1 MSETALGQRFTAL
14 SIRWPAARIFWA
26 FLALHL
32 LIWSLL
38 PALLQHNLPL
48 DVIEQLAWG
57 REWQI
62 VYFKHPPLPAWIVES
77 VAVVS
82 GGWPPA
88 LYLVGPLCSALSLFA
103 IWRLGCAMLGPRRAL
118 LAVLAQEGVV
128 YFTIFTPEFNHNV
141 VLLPLWAALGLA
153 GYRALFETGSPTRR
167 RSAAGPGSAR
177 SPHLACSAN
186 TPRCCC
192 CCRCCCWRSC
202 TLGCA
207 ASGRAPAR
215 GWRWPSRLLLL
226 LPHLLGLWHIGFTPL
241 LFPFQRA
248 PGPTH
253 WYDHIVN
260 PLLFAVAQ
268 FGDIA
273 AALLAVALLAWRR
286 PGEPVAVPVRAAL
299 PPEQRAYLATITW
312 APAGLAVAASVL
324 LGLHLKDMWG
334 YPMWCF
340 IGLFL
345 MAELAGP
352 FTSGGLWRFGA
363 VWLAILLAVPAV
375 FAVQHTIGGRF
386 VAKSM
391 RSAFPGPE
399 LARAVEQRWHAA
411 VGTRLPIVAGDV
423 WLAGNIAFYG
433 SDRPAVFI
441 DADPAKSPW
450 ITPDALARRGAVLI
464 WPASEGRPVWL
475 EGFPSAQEQPPIAL
489 PYAPALGHAP
499 ARFEWAILPP
509 ARSSTP

>member
-1 MSETALGQRFTAL
+1 LSGTALGQRFTAL
-14 SIRWPAARIFWA
+14 AIRWPAARVLWA
-26 FLALHL
+26 FLALHV
-32 LIWSLL
+32 LIWSVL

-103 IWRLGCAMLGPRRAL
+103 IWRLGCAMLSPRRAL

-153 GYRALFETGSPTRR
+153 GYRALF
-167 RSAAGPGSAR
+167 AAGHRNAVLGRWAWFGTLAALGLLGKYTTVLLLLPLLLLAVLHPRLRRVWASPG
-177 SPHLACSAN
+177 PWLAMAV
-186 TPRCCC
+186 
-192 CCRCCCWRSC
+192 
-202 TLGCA
+202 A
-207 ASGRAPAR
+207 
-215 GWRWPSRLLLL
+215 LLLL
-226 LPHLLGLWHIGFTPL
+226 LPHLHGLWRIGFTPL

-248 PGPTH
+248 PGPVH
-253 WYDHIVN
+253 WYDHIVS
-260 PLLFAVAQ
+260 PLLFALAQ

-273 AALLAVALLAWRR
+273 AALLAVVLLAWRR
-286 PGEPVAVPVRAAL
+286 SGEPVAVPPSTPP
-299 PPEQRAYLATITW
+299 PPEQRAYLATLAW
-312 APAGLAVAASVL
+312 APAGLAVAASVV

-345 MAELAGP
+345 MAELAGA
-352 FTSGGLWRFGA
+352 FTSGGLWRFGT
-363 VWLAILLAVPAV
+363 VWLAILVTVPIV

-386 VAKSM
+386 TARPM

-399 LARAVEQRWHAA
+399 LARAVEQGWHAV
-411 VGTRLPIVAGDV
+411 VGTQLPIVAGDV

-433 SDRPAVFI
+433 RDRPAVFI

-450 ITPDALARRGAVLI
+450 ITTLALARQGAVLV
-464 WPASEGRPVWL
+464 WPSSEGRPVWL
-475 EGFPSAQEQPPIAL
+475 ESFPSAQRQPPIAL
-489 PYAPALGHAP
+489 PYAPAHGHGP

>member
-1 MSETALGQRFTAL
+1 ML
-14 SIRWPAARIFWA
+14 SSATILYA
-26 FLALHL
+26 FLALHV
-32 LIWSLL
+32 LIWWWL

-82 GGWPPA
+82 GRWPPA

-103 IWRLGCAMLGPRRAL
+103 VWRLGCAMLGPRRAL

-153 GYRALFETGSPTRR
+153 GYRACFGPGSLARWAWFGALAALGLLGKYTTALFLLPLLLLAVFHPRIRR
-167 RSAAGPGSAR
+167 VWAGPGPWMA
-177 SPHLACSAN
+177 LAVA
-186 TPRCCC
+186 
-192 CCRCCCWRSC
+192 
-202 TLGCA
+202 
-207 ASGRAPAR
+207 
-215 GWRWPSRLLLL
+215 LLLL
-226 LPHLLGLWHIGFTPL
+226 LPHLLGLWRIGFTPL
-241 LFPFQRA
+241 WFPFQRA

-253 WYDHIVN
+253 WYNHIVN

-286 PGEPVAVPVRAAL
+286 PAEAPAIGRTAPL

-312 APAGLAVAASVL
+312 APVGLAVAASAV

-345 MAELAGP
+345 MAEAVGP
-352 FTSGGLWRFGA
+352 VSTGGLQRFIVA
-363 VWLAILLAVPAV
+363 WLIIVITVPVV
-375 FAVQHTIGGRF
+375 FTVQQTIGGRY
-386 VAKSM
+386 VRKPL
-391 RSAFPGPE
+391 RSAFPGRE
-399 LARAVEQRWHAA
+399 LARTVEQRWHALA
-411 VGTRLPIVAGDV
+411 SGARLPIVAGDV
-423 WLAGNIAFYG
+423 WIAGNIAFYG
-433 SDRPAVFI
+433 GDCPSVFI
-441 DADPAKSPW
+441 DADPTKSPW
-450 ITPDALARRGAVLI
+450 ITPAALARQGAVLI
-464 WPASEGRPVWL
+464 WETSQGTPAWL
-475 EGFPSAQEQPPIAL
+475 ARFPTARRQAPLAL
-489 PYAPALGHAP
+489 PYVPSLGHP
-499 ARFEWAILPP
+499 PVSLEWAIVKP
-509 ARSSTP
+509 AP